1 MAEFKSD
8 RQPMLQSS
16 NPEAAHTYLQEK
28 YLRAQECAMKTLA
41 DMAVTGL
48 EAAVQQRLQDSLIQ
62 MVTPTVVSLCYLL
75 LLINRAF
82 LH

>member
-48 EAAVQQRLQDSLIQ
+48 EAAVQQRLQDSTDKDGHANSGESMLFA
-62 MVTPTVVSLCYLL
+62 PLD
-75 LLINRAF
+75 
-82 LH
+82 